1 MAKKISLNLDENTW
15 ILVITITIVSIV
27 LILSYAIYR
36 LHTDQIQELCSKI
49 NEDEKG
55 LVIRRDL
62 AKADNIIKDYKNYL
76 YKDAT
81 TDGLRSTISALARES
96 AVDIV
101 SIQPSVSEKFGN
113 YIRISFRV
121 TLNASYDQLGAF
133 IEKVER
139 LGKLTKIEEII
150 IGEEVRYGAR
160 DPKEILP
167 EKETRAKSSLTIT
180 AYCTRN

>member
-1 MAKKISLNLDENTW
+1 MAKKISLNLDENTK

-27 LILSYAIYR
+27 LILSYAIYY
-36 LHTDQIQELCSKI
+36 LHANQTQELRSNIK
-49 NEDEKG
+49 EDEKG
-55 LVIRRDL
+55 LVIRRDI
-62 AKADNIIKDYKNYL
+62 AKLDNIIKDYANYL

-81 TDGLRSTISALARES
+81 TDTLRSTISALAKES
-96 AVDIV
+96 AADIV
-101 SIQPSVSEKFGN
+101 SIQPPVSEKFGN

-139 LGKLTKIEEII
+139 LSKLTKIEEII

-160 DPKEILP
+160 GPKEIMP
-167 EKETRAKSSLTIT
+167 EKETRTRSSLTIT